1 MKARMTEDAFLEAR
15 TGQPVAIYLINGIKL
30 LGSLIGHDAEVVFL
44 NPRDAHDDDATAMM
58 VSKAAISTVVA
69 TP

>member
-1 MKARMTEDAFLEAR
+1 MTEDAFLEAR
-15 TGQPVAIYLINGIKL
+15 IGQPVAIYLINGIKL
-30 LGSLIGHDAEVVFL
+30 LGTLRGHDAEVLFL
-44 NPRDAHDDDATAMM
+44 SPRDAHDGTTEMM